1 MIYNNYIRTK
11 NILYEG
17 DKVNWLLI
25 LTGIVFGLGAVI
37 LVKFGNPG
45 NYGFCA
51 ACQLR
56 DIAGALGIH
65 SAATLQYVR
74 PEILGFVI
82 GAFSLSQVT
91 GEFKARGGSN
101 PLIRFIL
108 GMAMMIG
115 ALVFLGCPLRA
126 ILRVAGGDLNGI
138 TALVGFVAG
147 IGAGIMFLKRGFNL
161 GRSHVHTEGAR
172 YTGYLAIAAA
182 IVLLIAVSIGA
193 GFLNFSAKGPGSMH
207 APIAISL
214 IAGLAAGAL
223 AFRTR
228 MCLSGGFRDF
238 MLVGD
243 ASLLKIYAV
252 MFLAAMAGNM
262 YFGFFKLGFEN
273 QPLAHTMHV
282 WNFLS
287 LFLVGLSATLAGGCP
302 LRQLIMS
309 GEGSTDAMIC
319 VLGMLAGAGIAHNLN
334 LAGSPAGV
342 SINGQL
348 AVLIS
353 IVLVAGIGLACR
365 EKLAFA
371 SKGV

>member
-1 MIYNNYIRTK
+1 M
-11 NILYEG
+11 
-17 DKVNWLLI
+17 NWLLI

-223 AFRTR
+223 AWRTR

-238 MLVGD
+238 ILVGD
-243 ASLLKIYAV
+243 TSLLKIYAV

-287 LFLVGLSATLAGGCP
+287 LFLVGLAATLAGGCP

-309 GEGSTDAMIC
+309 GEGSTDAMVC

-342 SINGQL
+342 SINGQV

-365 EKLAFA
+365 EKLAFV